1 MNWNKLETE
10 EGLDQ
15 LIELSNQQAVMIF
28 KHSTRCSIS
37 SMALSRL
44 ERSWTEEN
52 SAKVTPYYLDLIANR
67 SVSNKIA
74 ETLHVMHESPQVI
87 VLKGGR
93 SVYNASHMSINS
105 SDIVNAI

>member
-10 EGLDQ
+10 EGLSK
-15 LIELSNQQAVMIF
+15 LIELSKEQPIMIF

-44 ERSWTEEN
+44 ERSWTDEN
-52 SAKVTPYYLDLIANR
+52 SAQVTPYYLDLIANR
-67 SVSNKIA
+67 NVSTKIA

-87 VLKGGR
+87 VLKGGEA
-93 SVYNASHMSINS
+93 VYDASHMSISTN
-105 SDIVNAI
+105 DIVNAI

>member
-15 LIELSNQQAVMIF
+15 LIELSNEQPIMVF

-44 ERSWTEEN
+44 ERSWSDGN
-52 SAKVTPYYLDLIANR
+52 SEKVTPYYLDLIANR
-67 SVSNKIA
+67 SVSNKLS
-74 ETLHVMHESPQVI
+74 ELSHVMHESPQVI
-87 VLKGGR
+87 VLKGGKA
-93 SVYNASHMSINS
+93 VYNASHMSINTD
-105 SDIVNAI
+105 DIVNSI

>member
-15 LIELSNQQAVMIF
+15 LIELSNEQAIMIF

-37 SMALSRL
+37 SMAISRL
-44 ERSWTEEN
+44 ERAWTEEH
-52 SAKVTPYYLDLIANR
+52 SEKVKPYYLDLIANR

-74 ETLHVMHESPQVI
+74 EILHVMHESPQAIVI
-87 VLKGGR
+87 KGGKA
-93 SVYNASHMSINS
+93 VYNASHMSINAN
-105 SDIVNAI
+105 DIVNSI